1 MHASFAARFIT
12 FKRRSGNGH
21 QRGHTMPQCQ
31 KRAPFVNIRINM
43 SKNVKRMWKRA
54 AKKLGQVRWGKN
66 WNGSQK
72 TGTGSAEWLYFLCGY
87 IYNNRKMRNVVN
99 NRNICNKSKQKQLNS
114 KIFLFSLKN
123 AKIVSFYYRDISN
136 MIQYHSNCLLLYSF
150 TYTNSTNN
158 ICADNGVAP

>member
-1 MHASFAARFIT
+1 M
-12 FKRRSGNGH
+12 
-21 QRGHTMPQCQ
+21 
-31 KRAPFVNIRINM
+31 
-43 SKNVKRMWKRA
+43 
-54 AKKLGQVRWGKN
+54 RWGKN